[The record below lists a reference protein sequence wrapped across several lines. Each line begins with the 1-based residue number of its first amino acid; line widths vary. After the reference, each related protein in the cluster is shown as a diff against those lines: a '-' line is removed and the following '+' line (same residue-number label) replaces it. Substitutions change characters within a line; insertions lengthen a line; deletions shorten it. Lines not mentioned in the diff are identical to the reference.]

1 MTTRL
6 PTRDQVVAVLEK
18 VRSEPDGPDRATAI
32 ERLEAQLAELDEPG
46 PDTLTGPDAD
56 LVEEL
61 PDEPAPPAAPAPVP
75 AATSTPPKK
84 APPFGAKPASEPG
97 KKPDAKPDNKPF

>member
-32 ERLEAQLAELDEPG
+32 ERLEAQLAELNEPG

-61 PDEPAPPAAPAPVP
+61 PDEPTPPAAPVP
-75 AATSTPPKK
+75 AATPTAPKK
-84 APPFGAKPASEPG
+84 APPFGAKPASGDAEKPG
-97 KKPDAKPDNKPF
+97 DKPDNKPF

>member
-32 ERLEAQLAELDEPG
+32 ERLEAQLAELNEPG

-61 PDEPAPPAAPAPVP
+61 PDEPTAPAAPAP
-75 AATSTPPKK
+75 AAPPSAPKK
-84 APPFGAKPASEPG
+84 APPFGAKPASEDA
-97 KKPDAKPDNKPF
+97 KKPGDKPNNKPF